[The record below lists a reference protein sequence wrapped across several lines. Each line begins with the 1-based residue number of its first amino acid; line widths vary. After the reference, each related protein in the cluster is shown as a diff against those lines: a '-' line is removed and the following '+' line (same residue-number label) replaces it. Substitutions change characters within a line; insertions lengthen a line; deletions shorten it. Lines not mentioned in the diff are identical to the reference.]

1 MSRLSDQIQKLIDP
15 FPGSFSELA
24 RSVGIDRSTLYKI
37 TNGKRLPTH
46 RQLKNLLEVCHATP
60 QQQQDITQSF
70 HLITTDSATQERN
83 IHLQTLLESFLHS
96 PTLNDITIPDG
107 SPKINESS
115 LFTNLNDIQLTLTSA
130 LRRYLSA
137 PSAMPLMI
145 SPRLPSILCN
155 CLLQTAASHPVSHE
169 IWQFTM
175 IVPYSGNDDSYSSLS
190 ALAETLPLLYA
201 NTMQYR
207 GRLFYEDGPFH
218 NALIYCF
225 RTICYY
231 QIRLFCST
239 KALLSC
245 IVSVTVQL

>member
-24 RSVGIDRSTLYKI
+24 RSAGIDRSTLYKI
-37 TNGKRLPTH
+37 ANGKRLPTH
-46 RQLKNLLEVCHATP
+46 RQLKKLLEVCHATP

-115 LFTNLNDIQLTLTSA
+115 LFTNFNDIQLTLTSA
-130 LRRYLSA
+130 LKRYLSA

-155 CLLQTAASHPVSHE
+155 CLRFRPLPHVRFHMR
-169 IWQFTM
+169 F
-175 IVPYSGNDDSYSSLS
+175 GSSL
-190 ALAETLPLLYA
+190 
-201 NTMQYR
+201 
-207 GRLFYEDGPFH
+207 
-218 NALIYCF
+218 
-225 RTICYY
+225 
-231 QIRLFCST
+231 
-239 KALLSC
+239 
-245 IVSVTVQL
+245 